1 MSRIAYVDGV
11 YQPLNL
17 PGILVEDRG
26 YQFADG
32 VYEVCAI
39 RNGRLLDEAR
49 HLDRLE
55 YSLDE
60 LDMPMPMSRPALQQ
74 VMRETLRRNRIHSG
88 ILYMQVSR
96 GVAPREHMYDASLKP
111 ILVMTARP
119 ISAERRLQIM
129 KKGISVI
136 SVPDQRWA
144 RCDIKSI
151 SLLPNVLAR
160 QLARNA
166 KVQEAWQI
174 DVQGMVTEG
183 AATNAWIVDSK
194 GVLRTRPAGNDIL
207 NGIVRQVLLDCV
219 SELGLKFEEKPFSLD
234 EALAAQECFSTAS
247 TMSVFPVVKI
257 DGKNIANGKPGSVAK
272 TLSNAYDTVEKKL
285 PKN

>member
-32 VYEVCAI
+32 VYEVFAI

-55 YSLDE
+55 YSLDA

-119 ISAERRLQIM
+119 ISAERRMQIM

-160 QLARNA
+160 QLAHNA

-174 DVQGMVTEG
+174 DKEGMVTEG
-183 AATNAWIVDSK
+183 AATNAWIVDAK

-219 SELGLKFEEKPFSLD
+219 SELGLKFEGKPFSLD

-247 TMSVFPVVKI
+247 TISVFPVVKI
-257 DGKNIANGKPGSVAK
+257 DGKKISDGKPGSVAK

>member
-1 MSRIAYVDGV
+1 MSRIAYIDGV
-11 YQPLNL
+11 YQPMNL

-39 RNGRLLDEAR
+39 RNGKLLDETR
-49 HLDRLE
+49 HLDRLD
-55 YSLDE
+55 YSLQA
-60 LDMPMPMSRPALQQ
+60 LNIPMPMSRAALKQ
-74 VMRETLRRNRIHSG
+74 VMRESLRRNRVSDG

-96 GVAPREHMYDASLKP
+96 GVAPREHMYDADLKP
-111 ILVMTARP
+111 VLVITARP
-119 ISAERRLQIM
+119 IAAERRAQIM
-129 KKGISVI
+129 RTGISAI

-160 QLARNA
+160 QSARNA

-174 DVQGMVTEG
+174 DGRGMVTEG
-183 AATNAWIVDSK
+183 AATNAWIVDAK
-194 GVLRTRPAGNDIL
+194 GVLRTRPADHEIL

-219 SELGLKFEEKPFSLD
+219 AELGLKFAEKPFSLS
-234 EALAAQECFSTAS
+234 EALAAKECFSTAS
-247 TMSVFPVVKI
+247 TMSVFPVVKL
-257 DGKNIANGKPGSVAK
+257 DGQKIGSGKPGPVAK
-272 TLSNAYDTVEKKL
+272 ALSVAYDTVEQEVF
-285 PKN
+285 

>member
-1 MSRIAYVDGV
+1 MSRIAYIDGV
-11 YQPLNL
+11 YQPLNM

-39 RNGRLLDEAR
+39 RGGKLLDEAR
-49 HLDRLE
+49 HLDRLD
-55 YSLDE
+55 YSLAA
-60 LDMPMPMSRPALQQ
+60 LDMPPPMSRAALQQ
-74 VMRETLRRNRIHSG
+74 VMRETVRRNRVRDG

-96 GVAPREHMYDASLKP
+96 GVAPREHMFNPDLKP
-111 ILVMTARP
+111 VLVITARP
-119 ISAERRLQIM
+119 IAADRRAQIM
-129 KKGISVI
+129 KKGISVV

-160 QLARNA
+160 QSARNA

-174 DVQGMVTEG
+174 DGQGMVTEG
-183 AATNAWIVDSK
+183 AATNAWIVDAK
-194 GVLRTRPAGNDIL
+194 GVLRTRPASHEIL

-219 SELGLKFEEKPFSLD
+219 ADLGMKFEEKPFSLK
-234 EALAAQECFSTAS
+234 EALAAKECFSTAS
-247 TMSVFPVVKI
+247 TMSVFPVIEI
-257 DGKNIANGKPGSVAK
+257 DGQKIGAGKPGEVAK
-272 TLSNAYDTVEKKL
+272 MLSDAYDAVEA
-285 PKN
+285 

>member
-1 MSRIAYVDGV
+1 MSRIAYIDGV
-11 YQPLNL
+11 YQPMNL

-39 RNGRLLDEAR
+39 RNGKLLDETR
-49 HLDRLE
+49 HLDRLD
-55 YSLDE
+55 YSLQA
-60 LDMPMPMSRPALQQ
+60 LNIPMPMSRAALKQ
-74 VMRETLRRNRIHSG
+74 VMRDTLRRNRVSDG

-96 GVAPREHMYDASLKP
+96 GVAPREHMYDADLKP
-111 ILVMTARP
+111 VLVITARP
-119 ISAERRLQIM
+119 IAAERRAQIM
-129 KKGISVI
+129 RKGISAI

-160 QLARNA
+160 QSARNA

-174 DVQGMVTEG
+174 DGRGMVTEG
-183 AATNAWIVDSK
+183 AATNAWIVDAK
-194 GVLRTRPAGNDIL
+194 GVLRTRPADHEIL

-219 SELGLKFEEKPFSLD
+219 AELGLKFAEKPFSLS
-234 EALAAQECFSTAS
+234 EALAAKECFSTAS
-247 TMSVFPVVKI
+247 TMSVFPVVKL
-257 DGKNIANGKPGSVAK
+257 DGQKIGSGKPGPVAK
-272 TLSNAYDTVEKKL
+272 ALSVAYDTVEQEVF
-285 PKN
+285 

>member
-17 PGILVEDRG
+17 PGIFVEDRG

-55 YSLDE
+55 YSLDA
-60 LDMPMPMSRPALQQ
+60 LDMPMPMSRAALQQ

-119 ISAERRLQIM
+119 ISAERRMQIM

-136 SVPDQRWA
+136 SVSDQRWA

-160 QLARNA
+160 QSARNA

-174 DVQGMVTEG
+174 DGQGMVTEG

-207 NGIVRQVLLDCV
+207 NGIVRQVLLHCV

-234 EALAAQECFSTAS
+234 EALTAQECFSTAS

-257 DGKNIANGKPGSVAK
+257 DGKKIANGKPGRVAK
-272 TLSNAYDTVEKKL
+272 TLSDAYDTVEKKL

>member
-1 MSRIAYVDGV
+1 MSRIAYIDGV
-11 YQPLNL
+11 YQPLNM

-39 RNGRLLDEAR
+39 RSGKLLDEAR
-49 HLDRLE
+49 HLDRLD
-55 YSLDE
+55 YSLAA
-60 LDMPMPMSRPALQQ
+60 LDMPPPMSRAALQQ
-74 VMRETLRRNRIHSG
+74 VMRETLRRNRVRDG

-96 GVAPREHMYDASLKP
+96 GVAPREHMFNPDLKP
-111 ILVMTARP
+111 VLVITARP
-119 ISAERRLQIM
+119 IAADRRAQIM
-129 KKGISVI
+129 KKGISVV

-160 QLARNA
+160 QAARNA

-183 AATNAWIVDSK
+183 AATNAWIVDAK
-194 GVLRTRPAGNDIL
+194 GVLRTRPASHEIL

-219 SELGLKFEEKPFSLD
+219 ADLGMKFEEKPFSLK
-234 EALAAQECFSTAS
+234 EALAAKECFSTAS
-247 TMSVFPVVKI
+247 TMSVFPVIDI
-257 DGKNIANGKPGSVAK
+257 DGQKIGAGKPGEVAK
-272 TLSNAYDTVEKKL
+272 MLSDAYDAVEA
-285 PKN
+285 

>member
-1 MSRIAYVDGV
+1 MSRIAYIDGV
-11 YQPLNL
+11 YQPLNM

-39 RNGRLLDEAR
+39 RGGKLLDEAR
-49 HLDRLE
+49 HLDRLD
-55 YSLDE
+55 YSLAA
-60 LDMPMPMSRPALQQ
+60 LDMPPPMSRAALQQ
-74 VMRETLRRNRIHSG
+74 VMRETLRRNRVRDG

-96 GVAPREHMYDASLKP
+96 GVAPREHMFNPDLKP
-111 ILVMTARP
+111 VLVITARP
-119 ISAERRLQIM
+119 IAADRRAQIM
-129 KKGISVI
+129 KKGISVV

-160 QLARNA
+160 QSARNA

-174 DVQGMVTEG
+174 DGQGMVTEG
-183 AATNAWIVDSK
+183 AATNAWIVDAK
-194 GVLRTRPAGNDIL
+194 GVLRTRPASHEIL

-219 SELGLKFEEKPFSLD
+219 ADLGMRFEEKPFSLK
-234 EALAAQECFSTAS
+234 EALAAKECFSTAS
-247 TMSVFPVVKI
+247 TMSVFPVIEI
-257 DGKNIANGKPGSVAK
+257 DGQKIGAGKPGEVAK
-272 TLSNAYDTVEKKL
+272 MLSNAYDGVEV
-285 PKN
+285 

>member
-1 MSRIAYVDGV
+1 MSRIAYIDGV
-11 YQPLNL
+11 YQPLNM

-39 RNGRLLDEAR
+39 RGGKLLDEAR
-49 HLDRLE
+49 HLARLE
-55 YSLDE
+55 YSLQA
-60 LDMPMPMSRPALQQ
+60 LNMPPPMSRAALQQ
-74 VMRETLRRNRIHSG
+74 VMRETLRRNRVRDG

-96 GVAPREHMYDASLKP
+96 GVAPREHMFDPNLKP
-111 ILVMTARP
+111 VLVVTARP
-119 ISAERRLQIM
+119 IAADRRAHIM

-160 QLARNA
+160 QSARQA

-174 DVQGMVTEG
+174 DGQGMVTEG
-183 AATNAWIVDSK
+183 AATNAWIVDAR
-194 GVLRTRPAGNDIL
+194 GVLRTRPATHEIL

-219 SELGLKFEEKPFSLD
+219 ADLGLKFEETPFSLK
-234 EALAAQECFSTAS
+234 EALAAKECFSTAS
-247 TMSVFPVVKI
+247 TMSVFPVVEI
-257 DGKNIANGKPGSVAK
+257 DGQKIGTGKPGELAQK
-272 TLSNAYDTVEKKL
+272 LSDAYDTVGA
-285 PKN
+285 

>member
-55 YSLDE
+55 YSLDA

>member
-1 MSRIAYVDGV
+1 MSRIAYIDGV
-11 YQPLNL
+11 YQPLNM

-39 RNGRLLDEAR
+39 RGGKLLDEAR
-49 HLDRLE
+49 HLDRLD
-55 YSLDE
+55 YSLAA
-60 LDMPMPMSRPALQQ
+60 LDMPTPMSRAALQQ
-74 VMRETLRRNRIHSG
+74 VMRETLRRNRVRDG

-96 GVAPREHMYDASLKP
+96 GVAPREHMFNPDLKP
-111 ILVMTARP
+111 VLVITARP
-119 ISAERRLQIM
+119 IAAGRRAQII
-129 KKGISVI
+129 KKGISVV

-160 QLARNA
+160 QSARNA

-174 DVQGMVTEG
+174 DMQGMVTEG
-183 AATNAWIVDSK
+183 AATNAWIVDAK
-194 GVLRTRPAGNDIL
+194 GVLRTRPASHKIL

-219 SELGLKFEEKPFSLD
+219 VDLGMKFEEKPFSLK
-234 EALAAQECFSTAS
+234 EALAAKECFSTAS
-247 TMSVFPVVKI
+247 TMSVFPVIEI
-257 DGKNIANGKPGSVAK
+257 DGQKIGAGKPGEVAK
-272 TLSNAYDTVEKKL
+272 MLSDAYDAVEA
-285 PKN
+285 

>member
-1 MSRIAYVDGV
+1 MSRIAYIDGV
-11 YQPLNL
+11 YQPLNM

-39 RNGRLLDEAR
+39 RSGKLLDEAR
-49 HLDRLE
+49 HLDRLD
-55 YSLDE
+55 YSLAA
-60 LDMPMPMSRPALQQ
+60 LDMPPPMSRAALQQ
-74 VMRETLRRNRIHSG
+74 VMRETLRRNRVRDG

-96 GVAPREHMYDASLKP
+96 GVAPREHMFNPDLKP
-111 ILVMTARP
+111 VLVITARP
-119 ISAERRLQIM
+119 IAADRRAQIM
-129 KKGISVI
+129 KKGISVV

-160 QLARNA
+160 QAARNA

-174 DVQGMVTEG
+174 DVHGMVTEG
-183 AATNAWIVDSK
+183 AATNAWIVDTK
-194 GVLRTRPAGNDIL
+194 GVLRTRPASHEIL

-219 SELGLKFEEKPFSLD
+219 ADLGMKFEEKPFSLK
-234 EALAAQECFSTAS
+234 EALTAKECFSTAS
-247 TMSVFPVVKI
+247 TMSVFPVIDI
-257 DGKNIANGKPGSVAK
+257 DGQKIGAGKPGEVAK
-272 TLSNAYDTVEKKL
+272 MLSDAYDAVEA
-285 PKN
+285 

>member
-1 MSRIAYVDGV
+1 MSRIAYIDGV
-11 YQPLNL
+11 YQPLNM

-39 RNGRLLDEAR
+39 RSGKLLDEAR
-49 HLDRLE
+49 HLDRLD
-55 YSLDE
+55 YSLAA
-60 LDMPMPMSRPALQQ
+60 LDMPPPMSRAALQQ
-74 VMRETLRRNRIHSG
+74 VMRETLRRNRVRDG

-96 GVAPREHMYDASLKP
+96 GVAPREHMFNPDLKP
-111 ILVMTARP
+111 VLVITARP
-119 ISAERRLQIM
+119 IAADRRAQIM
-129 KKGISVI
+129 KKGISVV

-160 QLARNA
+160 QSARNA

-174 DVQGMVTEG
+174 DGQGMVTEG
-183 AATNAWIVDSK
+183 AATNAWIVDAK
-194 GVLRTRPAGNDIL
+194 GVLRTRPASHEIL

-219 SELGLKFEEKPFSLD
+219 ADLGMKFEEKPFSLK
-234 EALAAQECFSTAS
+234 EALAAKECFSTAS
-247 TMSVFPVVKI
+247 TMSVFPVIDI
-257 DGKNIANGKPGSVAK
+257 DGQKIGAGKPGEVAK
-272 TLSNAYDTVEKKL
+272 MLSDAYDAVEA
-285 PKN
+285 

>member
-1 MSRIAYVDGV
+1 MSRIAYIDGV
-11 YQPLNL
+11 YQPLNM

-39 RNGRLLDEAR
+39 RGGKLLDEAR
-49 HLDRLE
+49 HLDRLD
-55 YSLDE
+55 YSLAA
-60 LDMPMPMSRPALQQ
+60 LDMPPPMSRAALQQ
-74 VMRETLRRNRIHSG
+74 VMRETLRRNRVRDG

-96 GVAPREHMYDASLKP
+96 GVAPREHMFNPDLKP
-111 ILVMTARP
+111 VLVITARP
-119 ISAERRLQIM
+119 IAADRRVQIM
-129 KKGISVI
+129 KKGISVV

-160 QLARNA
+160 QSARNA

-174 DVQGMVTEG
+174 DGQGMVTEG
-183 AATNAWIVDSK
+183 AATNAWIVDAK
-194 GVLRTRPAGNDIL
+194 GVLRTRPASHEIL

-219 SELGLKFEEKPFSLD
+219 ADLGMKFEEKPFSLK
-234 EALAAQECFSTAS
+234 EALAAKECFSTAS
-247 TMSVFPVVKI
+247 TMSVFPVIEI
-257 DGKNIANGKPGSVAK
+257 DGQKIGAGKPGEVAK
-272 TLSNAYDTVEKKL
+272 MLSDAYDAVEA
-285 PKN
+285 

>member
-1 MSRIAYVDGV
+1 MSRIAYIDGV
-11 YQPLNL
+11 YQPLNM

-39 RNGRLLDEAR
+39 RGGKLLDEAR
-49 HLDRLE
+49 HLDRLD
-55 YSLDE
+55 YSLAA
-60 LDMPMPMSRPALQQ
+60 LDMPPPMSRAALQQ
-74 VMRETLRRNRIHSG
+74 VMRETLRRNRVRDG

-96 GVAPREHMYDASLKP
+96 GVAPREHMFNPDLKP
-111 ILVMTARP
+111 VLVITARP
-119 ISAERRLQIM
+119 IAADRRAQIM
-129 KKGISVI
+129 KKGISVV

-160 QLARNA
+160 QSARNA

-174 DVQGMVTEG
+174 DGQGMVTEG
-183 AATNAWIVDSK
+183 AATNAWIVDAK
-194 GVLRTRPAGNDIL
+194 GVLRTRPASHEIL

-219 SELGLKFEEKPFSLD
+219 ADLGMKFEEKPFSLK
-234 EALAAQECFSTAS
+234 EALAAKECFSTAS
-247 TMSVFPVVKI
+247 TIAVFPVIEI
-257 DGKNIANGKPGSVAK
+257 DGQKIGAGKPGEVAK
-272 TLSNAYDTVEKKL
+272 MLSDAYDAVEA
-285 PKN
+285 

>member
-1 MSRIAYVDGV
+1 MSRIAYIDGV
-11 YQPLNL
+11 YQPLNM

-39 RNGRLLDEAR
+39 RGGKLLDEAR
-49 HLDRLE
+49 HLDRLD
-55 YSLDE
+55 YSLAA
-60 LDMPMPMSRPALQQ
+60 LDMPTPMSRAALQQ
-74 VMRETLRRNRIHSG
+74 VMRETLRRNRVRDG

-96 GVAPREHMYDASLKP
+96 GVAPREHMFNPDLKP
-111 ILVMTARP
+111 VLVITARP
-119 ISAERRLQIM
+119 IAADRRAQIM
-129 KKGISVI
+129 KKGISVV

-160 QLARNA
+160 QSARNA

-174 DVQGMVTEG
+174 DMQGMVTEG
-183 AATNAWIVDSK
+183 AATNAWIVDAK
-194 GVLRTRPAGNDIL
+194 GVLRTRPASHKIL

-219 SELGLKFEEKPFSLD
+219 VDLGMKFEEKPFSLK
-234 EALAAQECFSTAS
+234 EALAAKECFSTAS
-247 TMSVFPVVKI
+247 TMSVFPVIEI
-257 DGKNIANGKPGSVAK
+257 DGQKIGAGKPGEVAK
-272 TLSNAYDTVEKKL
+272 MLSDAYDAVEA
-285 PKN
+285 

>member
-1 MSRIAYVDGV
+1 
-11 YQPLNL
+11 
-17 PGILVEDRG
+17 
-26 YQFADG
+26 
-32 VYEVCAI
+32 
-39 RNGRLLDEAR
+39 
-49 HLDRLE
+49 
-55 YSLDE
+55 
-60 LDMPMPMSRPALQQ
+60 MPMSRPALQQ

-119 ISAERRLQIM
+119 ISAERRMQIM

-160 QLARNA
+160 QSARNA

-174 DVQGMVTEG
+174 DGQGMVTEG
-183 AATNAWIVDSK
+183 AATNAWIVDAK

-257 DGKNIANGKPGSVAK
+257 DGKKIADGKPGSVAK

>member
-1 MSRIAYVDGV
+1 MSRIAYIDGV
-11 YQPLNL
+11 YQSLNM

-39 RNGRLLDEAR
+39 RGGKLLDEAR
-49 HLDRLE
+49 HLDRLD
-55 YSLDE
+55 YSLAA
-60 LDMPMPMSRPALQQ
+60 LDMPPPMSRAALQQ
-74 VMRETLRRNRIHSG
+74 VMRETVRRNRVRDG

-96 GVAPREHMYDASLKP
+96 GVAPREHMFNPDLKP
-111 ILVMTARP
+111 VLVITARP
-119 ISAERRLQIM
+119 IAADRRAQIM
-129 KKGISVI
+129 KKGISVV

-160 QLARNA
+160 QSARNA

-174 DVQGMVTEG
+174 DGQGMVTEG
-183 AATNAWIVDSK
+183 AATNAWIVDAK
-194 GVLRTRPAGNDIL
+194 GVLRTRPASHEIL

-219 SELGLKFEEKPFSLD
+219 ADLGMKFEEKPFSLK
-234 EALAAQECFSTAS
+234 EALAAKECFSTAS
-247 TMSVFPVVKI
+247 TMSVFPVIEI
-257 DGKNIANGKPGSVAK
+257 DGQKIGAGKPGEVAK
-272 TLSNAYDTVEKKL
+272 MLSDAYDAVEA
-285 PKN
+285 

>member
-1 MSRIAYVDGV
+1 MSRIAYIDGV
-11 YQPLNL
+11 YQPLNM

-39 RNGRLLDEAR
+39 RGGKLLDEAR
-49 HLDRLE
+49 HLDRLD
-55 YSLDE
+55 YSLAA
-60 LDMPMPMSRPALQQ
+60 LDMPPPMSRAALQQ
-74 VMRETLRRNRIHSG
+74 VMRETLRRNRVRDG

-96 GVAPREHMYDASLKP
+96 GVAPREHMFNPDLKP
-111 ILVMTARP
+111 VLVITARP
-119 ISAERRLQIM
+119 IAADRRAQIM
-129 KKGISVI
+129 KKGISVV

-160 QLARNA
+160 QSARNA

-174 DVQGMVTEG
+174 DGQGMVTEG
-183 AATNAWIVDSK
+183 AATNAWIVDAK
-194 GVLRTRPAGNDIL
+194 GVLRTRPASHEIL

-219 SELGLKFEEKPFSLD
+219 ADLGMKFEEKPFSLK
-234 EALAAQECFSTAS
+234 EALAAKECFSTAS
-247 TMSVFPVVKI
+247 TMSVFPVIEI
-257 DGKNIANGKPGSVAK
+257 DGQKIGAGKPGEVAK
-272 TLSNAYDTVEKKL
+272 MLSNAYDGVEV
-285 PKN
+285 

>member
-1 MSRIAYVDGV
+1 MSRIAYIDGV
-11 YQPLNL
+11 YQPLNM

-39 RNGRLLDEAR
+39 RGGKLLDEAR
-49 HLDRLE
+49 HLDRLD
-55 YSLDE
+55 YSLAA
-60 LDMPMPMSRPALQQ
+60 LDMPTPMSRAALQQ
-74 VMRETLRRNRIHSG
+74 VMRETLRRNRVRDG

-96 GVAPREHMYDASLKP
+96 GVAPREHMFNPDLKP
-111 ILVMTARP
+111 VLVITARP
-119 ISAERRLQIM
+119 IAADRRAQIM
-129 KKGISVI
+129 KKGISVV

-160 QLARNA
+160 QSARNA

-174 DVQGMVTEG
+174 DGQGMVTEG
-183 AATNAWIVDSK
+183 AATNAWIVDAK
-194 GVLRTRPAGNDIL
+194 GVLRTRPASHEIL

-219 SELGLKFEEKPFSLD
+219 ADLGMKFEEKPFSLK
-234 EALAAQECFSTAS
+234 EALAAKECFSTAS
-247 TMSVFPVVKI
+247 TMSVFPVIEI
-257 DGKNIANGKPGSVAK
+257 DGQKIGAGKPGEVAK
-272 TLSNAYDTVEKKL
+272 MLSDAYDAVEA
-285 PKN
+285 

>member
-17 PGILVEDRG
+17 PGIFVEDRG

-55 YSLDE
+55 YSLDA
-60 LDMPMPMSRPALQQ
+60 LDMPMPMSRAALQQ

-111 ILVMTARP
+111 VLVMTARP
-119 ISAERRLQIM
+119 ISAERRMQIM

-136 SVPDQRWA
+136 SVSDQRWA

-160 QLARNA
+160 QSARNA

-174 DVQGMVTEG
+174 DGQGMVTEG

-194 GVLRTRPAGNDIL
+194 SVLRTRPAGNDIL
-207 NGIVRQVLLDCV
+207 NGIVRQVLLHCV

-234 EALAAQECFSTAS
+234 EALTAQECFSTAS

-257 DGKNIANGKPGSVAK
+257 DGKKIANGKPGRVAK
-272 TLSNAYDTVEKKL
+272 TLSDAYDTVEKKL

>member
-1 MSRIAYVDGV
+1 MSRIAYIDGV
-11 YQPLNL
+11 YQPLNM

-39 RNGRLLDEAR
+39 RGGKLLDEAR
-49 HLDRLE
+49 HLARLE
-55 YSLDE
+55 YSLQA
-60 LDMPMPMSRPALQQ
+60 LNMPPPMSCAALQQ
-74 VMRETLRRNRIHSG
+74 VMRETLRRNRVRDG

-96 GVAPREHMYDASLKP
+96 GVAPREHMFDPNLKP
-111 ILVMTARP
+111 VLVVTARP
-119 ISAERRLQIM
+119 IAADRRAHIM

-160 QLARNA
+160 QSARQA

-174 DVQGMVTEG
+174 DGQGMVTEG
-183 AATNAWIVDSK
+183 AATNAWIVDAK
-194 GVLRTRPAGNDIL
+194 GVLRTRPANHEIL

-219 SELGLKFEEKPFSLD
+219 ADLGLKFEEAPFSLK
-234 EALAAQECFSTAS
+234 EALAAKECFSTAS
-247 TMSVFPVVKI
+247 TMSVFPVVEI
-257 DGKNIANGKPGSVAK
+257 DGQKIGTGKPGEVAQK
-272 TLSNAYDTVEKKL
+272 LSDAYDTVEA
-285 PKN
+285 

>member
-1 MSRIAYVDGV
+1 MSRIAYMDGV
-11 YQPLNL
+11 YQPLNM

-39 RNGRLLDEAR
+39 RGGKLLDEAR
-49 HLDRLE
+49 HLDRLD
-55 YSLDE
+55 YSLAA
-60 LDMPMPMSRPALQQ
+60 LDMPPPMSRAALQQ
-74 VMRETLRRNRIHSG
+74 VMRETLRRNRVRDG

-96 GVAPREHMYDASLKP
+96 GVAPREHMFNPDLKP
-111 ILVMTARP
+111 VLVITARP
-119 ISAERRLQIM
+119 IAADRRAQIM
-129 KKGISVI
+129 KKGISVV

-160 QLARNA
+160 QSARNA

-174 DVQGMVTEG
+174 DGQGMVTEG
-183 AATNAWIVDSK
+183 AATNAWIVDAK
-194 GVLRTRPAGNDIL
+194 GVLRTRPASHEIL

-219 SELGLKFEEKPFSLD
+219 ADLGMKFEEKPFSLK
-234 EALAAQECFSTAS
+234 EALAAKECFSTAS
-247 TMSVFPVVKI
+247 TMSVFPVIEI
-257 DGKNIANGKPGSVAK
+257 DGQKIGAGKPGEVAK
-272 TLSNAYDTVEKKL
+272 MLSDAYDAVEA
-285 PKN
+285 